1 MNLIKIMTQQ
11 LVFTRYLYSVD
22 ETIHSLLLCVLE
34 KKSFQKCL
42 FWLSELYYSKFY
54 QLLWDLMWQTYYDF
68 YAITNPKFEKY
79 ILKSQKKWIK
89 KNDISHVID
98 VINVLYYA
106 TSISNNV
113 FKMRTK
119 CASMPKTIY
128 KKTPK
133 WVLKLNLSR
142 KEQSFI
148 QSLHNKNHRDIQ
160 FYFHQI
166 QNNIDRCGLII
177 KEYVDSTKL
186 IDKNIIDPTIIDKNI
201 IGLNCAFKNILY
213 NNKRHIVL
221 STICCLMNDSLKV
234 NNRLIKKK
242 VKLEDV
248 VFVENANAVS
258 DKIRLTLTEK
268 RKFSI
273 ESQIGF
279 FNNNRIENYSHA
291 LWYKWEYYA
300 RKCPLWK
307 ERFEKYKCSFEKK
320 EPVFPSEDLLEEFYE
335 EFGYEPDEQSKEC
348 QMKSL
353 QPLMKEVN
361 IELLEDFKGIYFP
374 RGK

>member
-54 QLLWDLMWQTYYDF
+54 QLLWDFMWQTYYDF

-133 WVLKLNLSR
+133 WILKLNLSR

-160 FYFHQI
+160 FYFRQI

-186 IDKNIIDPTIIDKNI
+186 IDKNIIDSNIINKNI
-201 IGLNCAFKNILY
+201 ESNCAFKNTLY

-221 STICCLMNDSLKV
+221 SIICCLMNDSLKV

-242 VKLEDV
+242 VKPEDV
-248 VFVENANAVS
+248 VFVENVNAVS

-273 ESQIGF
+273 GSQIGF

-300 RKCPLWK
+300 RNCPLWK
-307 ERFEKYKCSFEKK
+307 ERFKKYKCSFEKK
-320 EPVFPSEDLLEEFYE
+320 EPVFPNDDLLEEFYE

-353 QPLMKEVN
+353 QPLMKVAN
-361 IELLEDFKGIYFP
+361 IGLLEGFKGMYFP

>member
-1 MNLIKIMTQQ
+1 MNLIKIMTQQQ

-22 ETIHSLLLCVLE
+22 EIIHSLLLCVLE
-34 KKSFQKCL
+34 KKSFQKSL

-54 QLLWDLMWQTYYDF
+54 QLLWDFMWQTYYDF

-79 ILKSQKKWIK
+79 ISKSQKKWIK

-119 CASMPKTIY
+119 YVSMPKTIY
-128 KKTPK
+128 KKIPK

-166 QNNIDRCGLII
+166 QNNIDRCSLII
-177 KEYVDSTKL
+177 KEYVESTSRS
-186 IDKNIIDPTIIDKNI
+186 IVGKNI
-201 IGLNCAFKNILY
+201 IGLDCTLKNTFY

-242 VKLEDV
+242 VKPADV
-248 VFVENANAVS
+248 VFVENTNVVS
-258 DKIRLTLTEK
+258 DKIRLTNK
-268 RKFSI
+268 RKFGV
-273 ESQIGF
+273 EPQIGF
-279 FNNNRIENYSHA
+279 FNNNRTENYSHA

-300 RKCPLWK
+300 RNCPLWK
-307 ERFEKYKCSFEKK
+307 ERFEKYKCSFEKN
-320 EPVFPSEDLLEEFYE
+320 EPVFPNDDLLEEFYE

-353 QPLMKEVN
+353 QPLIKETN
-361 IELLEDFKGIYFP
+361 IELLEGFKGMTYFP